1 MVKKIKNLIVG
12 LILILFQNCQSVH
25 KANQHIETPIAIK
38 KLHKDIDFVQ
48 RKLFKLHPSLEFY
61 INKKDLKF
69 KFDSLKQSIKNP
81 LKPNEFYFG
90 ISRVVASVRQGHTAI
105 QPLYKQFTRSELKY
119 LKKKGAYPLSLF
131 SFSYID
137 DELIITQNYSK
148 DITIKTGTVIKKIQ
162 GITPQYLFA
171 KYKGTDAS
179 DGYNQ
184 TYYNRAFANKIVNY
198 FKLEKQITDSIQV
211 EFSYKDSLYKKLLT
225 RVALTKGFKKEKTKK
240 SADSIK
246 KRSKNE
252 KEFRRA
258 HEKELEI
265 KKSIFGYDEIKKEF
279 TRQLIYPT
287 TDSSLVVLR
296 IKKFVGGKQSK
307 AYALIFKEIENKKGK
322 TLVLDLRN
330 NGGGSIEEIKN
341 LFTYISPDFVNF
353 VDTLK
358 VTNRTSLATNMF
370 RNVPKGILISLAPI
384 VVPYIIKNLF
394 LIKKSPKGFFYQK
407 SKLTDRLQPKDN
419 NYQGKLYV
427 LIDGGSFSASSVI
440 SANLQ
445 NINRGIFV
453 GEETGGAFNSTVA
466 GTLPI
471 LTLPHSKLKF
481 RVGMMEI
488 GVVKKSTIKGR
499 GVMPQVAITSK
510 KEDYQ
515 NNKDAELQWILQTE
529 GKILK

>member
-1 MVKKIKNLIVG
+1 MIKKIKILIIG

-25 KANQHIETPIAIK
+25 QANQHIETPVAIK
-38 KLHKDIDFVQ
+38 KLHKDIDFVE
-48 RKLFKLHPSLEFY
+48 RKLFKLHPSLELY

-69 KFDSLKQSIKNP
+69 KFDSLKKSIKNP

-90 ISRVVASVRQGHTAI
+90 ISRVVASVRQGHTII
-105 QPLYKQFTRSELKY
+105 QPLYKQFSRNKLKE
-119 LKKKGAYPLSLF
+119 LKKKGIYPLSLF
-131 SFSYID
+131 SFSYIN
-137 DELIITQNYSK
+137 DELIVTQNYSK
-148 DITIKTGTVIKKIQ
+148 DITIKPGTVIKNIQ
-162 GITPQYLFA
+162 GITPQYLFD
-171 KYKGTDAS
+171 KYKGTEAS

-198 FKLEKQITDSIQV
+198 IKLEKENTDSIQV
-211 EFSYKDSLYKKLLT
+211 EFLYKDSLYTKLLT
-225 RVALTKGFKKEKTKK
+225 RVALTKGFRKEKNKK
-240 SADSIK
+240 RIDTIK

-252 KEFRRA
+252 KELQRSR
-258 HEKELEI
+258 EKELEI

-279 TRQLIYPT
+279 TRQLIYPVV
-287 TDSSLVVLR
+287 DSSLAILR
-296 IKKFVGGKQSK
+296 INKFVGGKQSK
-307 AYALIFKEIENKKGK
+307 AYSLIFKEIENKKVK

-370 RNVPKGILISLAPI
+370 RNVPKRILITLAPI
-384 VVPYIIKNLF
+384 IIPYTIKNF
-394 LIKKSPKGFFYQK
+394 FSIKKSPKGFFYQK
-407 SKLTDRLQPKDN
+407 SKLTNRLQPKDN

-427 LIDGGSFSASSVI
+427 LINGGSFSASSVI

-445 NINRGIFV
+445 NINRGIFL

-471 LTLPHSKLKF
+471 LTLPYSKLKF

-488 GVVKKSTIKGR
+488 GVVKKSAIKGR
-499 GVMPQVAITSK
+499 GVMPQVTIISK

-515 NNKDAELQWILQTE
+515 NNWDAELQWILQTE
-529 GKILK
+529 GKI